1 MLDAIVEA
9 GQDMIAVG
17 KIHDIFAGRGMT
29 EFTYTSGNTDGLA
42 KDARNRGPGLYRP
55 VLRESR

>member
-29 EFTYTSGNTDGLA
+29 EFH
-42 KDARNRGPGLYRP
+42 LY
-55 VLRESR
+55 LRQY

>member
-1 MLDAIVEA
+1 MLDAVVDA

-29 EFTYTSGNTDGLA
+29 EFTYTSGNTDGLCEERSHTRTRTSTA
-42 KDARNRGPGLYRP
+42 CAL
-55 VLRESR
+55 